1 MQEVEIRDVWAH
13 NLEEELSYI
22 RKLVIDY
29 PVVAMVRF
37 RDLHLIVKNGA
48 YGLSSKSARSLIV
61 EARLTKKCFR
71 TLSFQV

>member
-29 PVVAMVRF
+29 PVVAMVRSE
-37 RDLHLIVKNGA
+37 R
-48 YGLSSKSARSLIV
+48 
-61 EARLTKKCFR
+61 RLWM
-71 TLSFQV
+71 